1 MNKTISAGLL
11 GLLLPFSIH
20 AQDTSLEDV
29 VVTATR
35 TPQKISD
42 TLGDISVIT
51 EQEIQKAGQTSLVEL
66 LSMQPGVE
74 MAQNGGVGK
83 SSDVYIRGANA
94 THTVVLVDGMRINSA
109 SNGTTALQSIPLS
122 QIERIEILR
131 GPASGL
137 YGADAIGGV
146 IQIFT
151 KSAKGKPRVN
161 ASLGFGT
168 YGTTIADAGVSGR
181 VQDTSF
187 SLQAGSVSTN
197 GVSAFNS
204 PILTSTIPR
213 RANTSYNPDKDGYEN
228 KNYSARLA
236 QHFGAN
242 HEIGLSAFLS
252 ESENHTDSGTNKNF
266 DYYGSQSLSTY
277 QLYSKNRFMD
287 NWVSTLRAGQ
297 SRDNL
302 KTYSARSITNAAST
316 YTVFETVQTQY
327 LWQNDI
333 TTRAGVFTLGT
344 ERREQDLDSTTN
356 FRVKERNIQSYLA
369 GWQAKFGSSSMQAN
383 LRNDDNSQ
391 FGNKT
396 TGAISYGYQLTP
408 EWRAN
413 ASYGTAFA
421 APTFNQL
428 YTPPSTTFRSNPD
441 LKPEESTNKEV
452 GLYYDNGVHKLGG
465 VYYYNKVDDLI
476 VNTNVRIGAIN
487 PLVPINVN
495 QAVLKGLTLTY
506 QGSLAGLQLRASA
519 DLQRPQDEATGN
531 LLPRRAKEHG
541 NLGLSK
547 SWGPWALGSEI
558 EASGSRYNDAANL
571 IPISGYALVNI
582 YTNFKINNDWSLNAR
597 INNLLDK
604 KYELI
609 TDYGTYGTNLL
620 VTLRYAAAP

>member
-1 MNKTISAGLL
+1 MNKTISAGLI
-11 GLLLPFSIH
+11 GLLLPLSSY
-20 AQDTSLEDV
+20 AEDSTKLDDV
-29 VVTATR
+29 VVTASR

-42 TLGDISVIT
+42 ALGDISVIT
-51 EQEIQKAGQTSLVEL
+51 EQDIQRAGQTSLVEL
-66 LSMQPGVE
+66 LSMQPGIE
-74 MAQNGGVGK
+74 MAQNGGMGK

-109 SNGTTALQSIPLS
+109 TNGTTALQSIPLS
-122 QIERIEILR
+122 QIERVEILR

-151 KSAKGKPRVN
+151 KSANGKPRLN
-161 ASLGFGT
+161 ASVGLGT
-168 YGTTIADAGVSGR
+168 YGTSIADAGISGR
-181 VQDTSF
+181 ISDTSF
-187 SLQAGSVSTN
+187 SLLAGTLSTN
-197 GVSAFNS
+197 GVSAISNPRNS
-204 PILTSTIPR
+204 
-213 RANTSYNPDKDGYEN
+213 SYNPDSDGYSN

-236 QHFGAN
+236 QHFGTN
-242 HEIGLSAFLS
+242 HEIGLSALLS
-252 ESENHTDSGTNKNF
+252 DSENHTDSGTNKRF
-266 DYYGSQSLSTY
+266 DYYGSQILSTL
-277 QLYSKNRFMD
+277 QIYSKNRFTD
-287 NWVSTLRAGQ
+287 SWVSTLRAGQ

-302 KTYSARSITNAAST
+302 KTYSARSATNAAST

-327 LWQNDI
+327 FWQNDI
-333 TTRAGVFTLGT
+333 TTKAGLFTLGA
-344 ERREQDLDSTTN
+344 ERREQDLDGTTN
-356 FRVKERNIQSYLA
+356 FTVKERNIQSYLA
-369 GWQAKFGSSSMQAN
+369 GWQAKFGKNSMQAN

-396 TGAISYGYQLTP
+396 TGAVSYGYQLTP

-428 YTPPSTTFRSNPD
+428 YTPPSTSFRSNPD

-452 GLYYDNGVHKLGG
+452 GLYYDNGVHRLGA
-465 VYYYNKVDDLI
+465 VYYYNDVDNLI
-476 VNTNVRIGAIN
+476 VNTRVRIGAIT
-487 PLVPINVN
+487 PLVPINVS

-506 QGSLAGLQLRASA
+506 QGSLAGLQVRASA
-519 DLQRPQDEATGN
+519 DLQRTEDEATGN

-541 NLGLSK
+541 NLAFSK
-547 SWGPWALGSEI
+547 NWGPWAVGTEI

-571 IPISGYALVNI
+571 IPIAGYALVNL
-582 YTNFKINNDWSLNAR
+582 YTNYKINNDWSLNAR

-604 KYELI
+604 NYELI

-620 VTLRYAAAP
+620 VTLRYAPAI

>member
-83 SSDVYIRGANA
+83 SSDIYIRGANA

-151 KSAKGKPRVN
+151 KSASGKPRLN
-161 ASLGFGT
+161 ASLGLGT
-168 YGTTIADAGVSGR
+168 YGTSIADAGVSGR
-181 VQDTSF
+181 TGDTSF

-197 GVSAFNS
+197 GVSAINN
-204 PILTSTIPR
+204 PR
-213 RANTSYNPDKDGYEN
+213 NTSYNPDADGYSN

-252 ESENHTDSGTNKNF
+252 ENENHTDSGSNKSF
-266 DYYGSQSLSTY
+266 DYYGSQTLSTF
-277 QLYSKNRFMD
+277 QLYSKNRFTD
-287 NWVSTLRAGQ
+287 SWLSTLRFGQ

-302 KTYSARSITNAAST
+302 KTYSARSSTNAAST

-333 TTRAGVFTLGT
+333 TTRAGLFTLGT
-344 ERREQDLDSTTN
+344 ERREQDLDGTTN
-356 FRVKERNIQSYLA
+356 FTVKERNIQSYLA
-369 GWQAKFGSSSMQAN
+369 GWQARFGSNSMQAN

-396 TGAISYGYQLTP
+396 TGSASYGYQFTP

-413 ASYGTAFA
+413 ASFGTAFA

-428 YTPPSTTFRSNPD
+428 YTPPTTTFRSNPE
-441 LKPEESTNKEV
+441 LKPEESNNKEL
-452 GLYYDNGVHKLGG
+452 GLYYDNGSHKLGA

-476 VNTNVRIGAIN
+476 VNTRVRIGSIT
-487 PLVPINVN
+487 PQVPINVN

-506 QGSLAGLQLRASA
+506 QCSLAGLQLRASA

-541 NLGLSK
+541 NLALSK

-571 IPISGYALVNI
+571 IPISGYALVNL